1 MKINAF
7 TKTELIVII
16 VLTIITLLIGT
27 PIVSNAM
34 KNARKSAFMSN
45 VKMLIYQIEY
55 KKLEEDNFNPDSLN
69 ISNLKSHGFSD
80 EDYSSFALKT
90 IDNEIYIKIKGK
102 LTWNNLI
109 ACGTLKDMKVV
120 DIKDEKSCLNP

>member
-55 KKLEEDNFNPDSLN
+55 KKLEEIILTYSLN
-69 ISNLKSHGFSD
+69 ISNLKSWFSTRLFI
-80 EDYSSFALKT
+80 FAIKT
-90 IDNEIYIKIKGK
+90 LIMKYI
-102 LTWNNLI
+102 LR
-109 ACGTLKDMKVV
+109 
-120 DIKDEKSCLNP
+120 